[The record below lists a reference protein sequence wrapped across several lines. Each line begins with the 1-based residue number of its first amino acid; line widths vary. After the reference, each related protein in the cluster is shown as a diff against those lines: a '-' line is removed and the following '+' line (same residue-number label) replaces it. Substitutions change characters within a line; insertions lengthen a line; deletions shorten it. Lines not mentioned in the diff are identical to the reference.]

1 MCSQCL
7 ILLNWCL
14 SSLGDSPFLMHLL
27 YAFFQEQLE
36 NAATESCSV
45 KPEMIL
51 HDCQGKVT
59 EVELWLQRVNL
70 SLAESTQEPDMRQSL
85 EQKLVDFQVRRTAV
99 TIQSN
104 PFHSVH
110 SALVLPDAECAIS
123 HVINE

>member
-1 MCSQCL
+1 
-7 ILLNWCL
+7 
-14 SSLGDSPFLMHLL
+14 MHLL

-36 NAATESCSV
+36 NAATESGSV

-70 SLAESTQEPDMRQSL
+70 SLAESKQEPDMRQSL
-85 EQKLVDFQVRRTAV
+85 EQKLVDFQVRRTAF
-99 TIQSN
+99 TIQYN

-110 SALVLPDAECAIS
+110 IALVLPVAECAIS